1 MFDNYGEEFDALGDW
16 TEATWDEFA
25 AKIDKNWQ
33 AFVLSVQSN

>member
-16 TEATWDEFA
+16 IEATWDEFA